1 MTTKNLLFL
10 IIYPVMIIIFL
21 LISFSCTPDYSTEP
35 EENDTTSVA
44 LDTIK
49 YIDLWT
55 MQEDT
60 LIALDTTSTF
70 LLYADCRNDTG
81 IVLDSTRV
89 RFYSNIGSITA
100 ESFTS
105 DGEAF
110 ALFSPFNSSGDLEAG
125 NLTIIASSTFEEFVS
140 DTMIFYVFDST
151 GNNPPELTTQISD
164 LTVTED
170 FELQTITLSNYFTD
184 PDGDNLTYSI
194 ETNDTTEILCSI
206 NGSILKI
213 NSLLNWTGSS
223 NVKIRATESSETTKK
238 SKNSFLS
245 RSYVEASFKV
255 IVSPVNDIPFI
266 ITSLPDTTFVED
278 FTSSALYLDLY
289 FSDPDGDL
297 LTYSISNSSTSEVLA
312 SINGSVLILN
322 PVENW
327 NGISSVTVK
336 AQDSESKLYI
346 EDTFL
351 ITVTAVNDAP
361 YVSDDI
367 SDIYLDEDFTPTI
380 IDLDL
385 HFSDVDLEN
394 TLTYNITSFDSSQ
407 INCQLD
413 GSSFLITSVLNW
425 NGDSEVSINCSDGS
439 LSVETSFEVIV
450 NSIND
455 APIVETQ
462 IADTILTMN
471 FDPVIINLNNYFS
484 DPDGETLLY
493 SYELE
498 NDTTFNVQLL
508 DNIIVLTSQDSII
521 GSSQVI
527 ITADD
532 QNSSNKDIITDTFSV
547 TVIET
552 SE

>member
-140 DTMIFYVFDST
+140 DTMTFYVFDST

-223 NVKIRATESSETTKK
+223 NVKIRATESSETTNK

-266 ITSLPDTTFVED
+266 MTSLPDTTFVED

-297 LTYSISNSSTSEVLA
+297 LTYSISSSSTSEVLA
-312 SINGSVLILN
+312 SISGSVLILN